1 MRSEEKGTSES
12 LTRQVE
18 GVKRQVE
25 AIKGQVPAPREQ
37 PQGMT
42 ERFVGTLDIVDS
54 EGRMA
59 FQFDADNRR
68 ILAWDGEDRE
78 VLRFDG
84 SNARLQVGGTGND
97 GDLSVSDAEGKRFMA
112 VDSGSH
118 QLRLHDDDGREF
130 IRFEAADHRFFGYD
144 DQGRRVLTFYGN
156 PAQLY
161 VGGEGNEGDFYVTDG
176 GGKNFIHADSGSHR
190 LRINDADGQEFL
202 RFESGEHQFFGYDE
216 QGRRV
221 LIFYGQRA
229 QLYVGG
235 DGNEGDLYIVHPS
248 GVNTI
253 QLDGNSG
260 DIILRNADA
269 AEEFDAVDGKPVEA
283 GTVVV
288 LGDDGAVQP
297 SREPYDPR
305 VAGIV
310 SGAGEYRPGVLM
322 DRRDRP
328 ARVPIAMMG
337 KVFCRVDATGQP
349 VSVGDLLT
357 TSTMVGHA
365 MRATDAAR
373 AMGAVIGKA
382 LRPLADGI
390 GLVPVLVSLQ

>member
-12 LTRQVE
+12 LTGQVE
-18 GVKRQVE
+18 GANRPVE
-25 AIKGQVPAPREQ
+25 AIKRQVPAPREQ
-37 PQGMT
+37 PQGAT

-78 VLRFDG
+78 VLRF
-84 SNARLQVGGTGND
+84 
-97 GDLSVSDAEGKRFMA
+97 
-112 VDSGSH
+112 
-118 QLRLHDDDGREF
+118 
-130 IRFEAADHRFFGYD
+130 
-144 DQGRRVLTFYGN
+144 YGN

-176 GGKNFIHADSGSHR
+176 GGKNFVHADSGSHR
-190 LRINDADGQEFL
+190 LRINDGDGQEFL
-202 RFESGEHQFFGYDE
+202 RFESGEHRFFGYDE

-260 DIILRNADA
+260 DIILRNAEDR
-269 AEEFDAVDGKPVEA
+269 KS
-283 GTVVV
+283 VV
-288 LGDDGAVQP
+288 
-297 SREPYDPR
+297 
-305 VAGIV
+305 
-310 SGAGEYRPGVLM
+310 
-322 DRRDRP
+322 
-328 ARVPIAMMG
+328 
-337 KVFCRVDATGQP
+337 
-349 VSVGDLLT
+349 
-357 TSTMVGHA
+357 
-365 MRATDAAR
+365 
-373 AMGAVIGKA
+373 
-382 LRPLADGI
+382 
-390 GLVPVLVSLQ
+390 